1 MHPEGDSHQPVSRP
15 ISQPVGQ
22 SVSQSTSQSVGQ
34 SVSQSVSQSAD
45 RAAGRKLGLRQ
56 RLLISQLTVM
66 AVTAIALATVSR
78 LYTPR
83 YFVITLERMERQ
95 GIRFQKVVQGRLV
108 DGLTETWTRG
118 MSWSVVLGGSTAG
131 ALSYWLSRRIAK
143 PLLSMEQITRQFAAG
158 DLSARVPPLDIPE
171 FDHLGR
177 SFNRM
182 ADDIEGVESRRRELV
197 GDLTHELRTPLTIV
211 KGYLEGLADGTIEP
225 SEEIY
230 GRLVRETERLQRLV
244 NDLQEL
250 SKLEAGYLPVEIKEV
265 AIAPLI
271 KQVCDRFS
279 DQLIASEDLAL
290 TSSLPD
296 DLPAVWGDPARI
308 EQVLVNLLS
317 NALRHTKKGE
327 VGVRVYTES
336 GWVWVA
342 VSDTGTGISEADLP
356 HVFERFWRADRS
368 RDRASGGSGIGLAVS
383 RRLVELQGGR
393 IEAES
398 LLGKGSVFRFSL
410 PTQPIR

>member
-1 MHPEGDSHQPVSRP
+1 MIHPDRNSHP
-15 ISQPVGQ
+15 I
-22 SVSQSTSQSVGQ
+22 
-34 SVSQSVSQSAD
+34 AN
-45 RAAGRKLGLRQ
+45 RKYGLRQ
-56 RLLISQLTVM
+56 RLLISQLAVM
-66 AVTAIALATVSR
+66 AVTVIALAAVSR

-83 YFVITLERMERQ
+83 YFVVTLEKMERQ
-95 GIRFQKVVQGRLV
+95 GIRFQKVVQGELV
-108 DGLTETWTRG
+108 DGFTETWARG
-118 MSWSVVLGGSTAG
+118 MTWSVVLGGITAG

-143 PLLSMEQITRQFAAG
+143 PLLSMESITRAFASG

-182 ADDIEGVESRRRELV
+182 ADDLEGVESRRRELV

-225 SEEIY
+225 SEETY

-250 SKLEAGYLPVEIKEV
+250 SKLEAGYLPVEAREV

-279 DQLIASEDLAL
+279 DQLIASDELVL
-290 TSSLPD
+290 TTSLPEA
-296 DLPAVWGDPARI
+296 LPTVWGDPVRI

-317 NALRHTKKGE
+317 NALRHTDTGQ
-327 VGVRVYTES
+327 VNVRVYTEEDFL
-336 GWVWVA
+336 WIA
-342 VSDTGTGISEADLP
+342 VSDTGSGIAETDLP

-383 RRLVELQGGR
+383 RRLVELQGGQIKADSR
-393 IEAES
+393 
-398 LLGKGSVFRFSL
+398 LGKGSVFKFSL
-410 PTQPIR
+410 PTRPIR

>member
-1 MHPEGDSHQPVSRP
+1 MHPERSPQPLVN
-15 ISQPVGQ
+15 
-22 SVSQSTSQSVGQ
+22 
-34 SVSQSVSQSAD
+34 
-45 RAAGRKLGLRQ
+45 RKSGLRQ

-66 AVTAIALATVSR
+66 AVTVVALAVVSR

-83 YFVITLERMERQ
+83 YFVVTLEKMERQ

-108 DGLTETWTRG
+108 DGFTETWARG
-118 MSWSVVLGGSTAG
+118 MSWSVFLGGSTAG

-143 PLLSMEQITRQFAAG
+143 PLLSMEKITRQFAAG

-182 ADDIEGVESRRRELV
+182 ADDLEGVESRRRELV

-225 SEEIY
+225 SEETY

-250 SKLEAGYLPVEIKEV
+250 SKLEAGYLPVEAKEV
-265 AIAPLI
+265 AIAPLVDQI
-271 KQVCDRFS
+271 CDRFS
-279 DQLIASEDLAL
+279 DQLIASDDLTL
-290 TSSLPD
+290 TRSLPD
-296 DLPAVWGDPARI
+296 SLPAVWGDPARI

-317 NALRHTKKGE
+317 NALRHTEKGE
-327 VGVRVYTES
+327 VTVRAYTENDS
-336 GWVWVA
+336 VWVA
-342 VSDTGTGISEADLP
+342 IADTGSGISEADLP
-356 HVFERFWRADRS
+356 HVFERFWRVDRS

-383 RRLVELQGGR
+383 RRLVELQGGQ
-393 IEAES
+393 IEAS
-398 LLGKGSVFRFSL
+398 SVLGEGSVFRFSL
-410 PTQPIR
+410 PTQPVR

>member
-1 MHPEGDSHQPVSRP
+1 MALPERNSR
-15 ISQPVGQ
+15 QKVNQ
-22 SVSQSTSQSVGQ
+22 
-34 SVSQSVSQSAD
+34 
-45 RAAGRKLGLRQ
+45 KLGLRD

-66 AVTAIALATVSR
+66 AVTAIALTVVSR

-83 YFVITLERMERQ
+83 YFVVTLARMERQ
-95 GIRFQKVVQGRLV
+95 GIRFQKVVQGQLV
-108 DGLTETWTRG
+108 DGLTETWARG
-118 MSWSVVLGGSTAG
+118 MSWSVVLGGGTAG

-143 PLLSMEQITRQFAAG
+143 PLLSMEAITQQFAAG
-158 DLSARVPPLDIPE
+158 NFSSRVPPLDIPE

-182 ADDIEGVESRRRELV
+182 ADDLENVERRRRELV

-211 KGYLEGLADGTIEP
+211 KGYLEGLADGTIAP

-250 SKLEAGYLPVEIKEV
+250 SKLESGYLPIEARQV

-271 KQVCDRFS
+271 TQVCDRFS
-279 DQLIASEDLAL
+279 DQLIASDDLRL
-290 TSSLPD
+290 TTDLPD
-296 DLPAVWGDPARI
+296 DLPTAWGDPARI

-317 NALRHTKKGE
+317 NALRHTVKGS
-327 VGVRVYTES
+327 VTVRVYTA
-336 GWVWVA
+336 GGFLWVA
-342 VSDTGTGISEADLP
+342 VSDTGIGISEADLP

-383 RRLVELQGGR
+383 RRLVTLQGGE
-393 IEAES
+393 IVAKSAPGE
-398 LLGKGSVFRFSL
+398 GSTFSFSL
-410 PTQPIR
+410 PTRPIT

>member
-1 MHPEGDSHQPVSRP
+1 M
-15 ISQPVGQ
+15 
-22 SVSQSTSQSVGQ
+22 SQSNNTQRQ
-34 SVSQSVSQSAD
+34 RKDQ
-45 RAAGRKLGLRQ
+45 KLGLRN

-66 AVTAIALATVSR
+66 AVTVIALAAVSR

-83 YFVITLERMERQ
+83 YFVVTLEKMERQ
-95 GIRFQKVVQGRLV
+95 GIRFQKVVQGQLV
-108 DGLTETWTRG
+108 DGFTETWARG

-143 PLLSMEQITRQFAAG
+143 PLLSMESITRQFAAG
-158 DLSARVPPLDIPE
+158 DFSSRVPPLDIPE
-171 FDHLGR
+171 FDNLGR

-182 ADDIEGVESRRRELV
+182 ADDLADVESRRRELV

-225 SEEIY
+225 SGETY

-250 SKLEAGYLPVEIKEV
+250 SKLESGYLPIEARAV

-271 KQVCDRFS
+271 AQVCDRFS
-279 DQLIASEDLAL
+279 DQLVVSDDLAL
-290 TSSLPD
+290 TTTLPK
-296 DLPAVWGDPARI
+296 DLPTVWGDPARI

-317 NALRHTKKGE
+317 NALRHTERGE
-327 VGVRVYTES
+327 VNVRVYTEKDF
-336 GWVWVA
+336 VWVA
-342 VSDTGTGISEADLP
+342 VSDTGVGIAENDLS

-383 RRLVELQGGR
+383 RRLIALQGGQ
-393 IEAES
+393 ILAKS
-398 LLGKGSVFRFSL
+398 TLGRGSTFSFSL
-410 PTQPIR
+410 PTGPVL

>member
-1 MHPEGDSHQPVSRP
+1 MRVPEEQPERISARKVGRRIGQKLENRRP
-15 ISQPVGQ
+15 
-22 SVSQSTSQSVGQ
+22 
-34 SVSQSVSQSAD
+34 
-45 RAAGRKLGLRQ
+45 GLRN

-66 AVTAIALATVSR
+66 AVTVLALAVVSR

-83 YFVITLERMERQ
+83 YFVVTLEKMERQ
-95 GIRFQKVVQGRLV
+95 GIRFQKVVQGQLM
-108 DGLTETWTRG
+108 DGFTETWASG

-131 ALSYWLSRRIAK
+131 ALSYWLSRRIAQ
-143 PLLSMEQITRQFAAG
+143 PLLSMEAITRQFAAG

-182 ADDIEGVESRRRELV
+182 ADDLEGVESRRRELV

-225 SEEIY
+225 SRETY

-244 NDLQEL
+244 DDLQEL
-250 SKLEAGYLPVEIKEV
+250 SKLESGYLPIEGRAV
-265 AIAPLI
+265 AIAPLV

-279 DQLIASEDLAL
+279 EQLIVSEDLAL
-290 TSSLPD
+290 TTTLPE
-296 DLPAVWGDPARI
+296 DLPMVWGDPARI

-317 NALRHTKKGE
+317 NALRHTERGR
-327 VGVRVYTES
+327 VNVRIYTE
-336 GWVWVA
+336 GDFLWVA
-342 VSDTGTGISEADLP
+342 VSDTGAGIAEADLP

-368 RDRASGGSGIGLAVS
+368 RGRASGGSGIGLAIS
-383 RRLVELQGGR
+383 RRLVELQGGQ

-398 LLGKGSVFRFSL
+398 VLGKGSVFRFSL
-410 PTQPIR
+410 PMRSVR

>member
-1 MHPEGDSHQPVSRP
+1 MTRLDKPHRQKVDK
-15 ISQPVGQ
+15 
-22 SVSQSTSQSVGQ
+22 
-34 SVSQSVSQSAD
+34 
-45 RAAGRKLGLRQ
+45 KLGLRN

-66 AVTAIALATVSR
+66 AVTVIALAAVSR

-83 YFVITLERMERQ
+83 YFVVTLEKMERQ
-95 GIRFQKVVQGRLV
+95 GIRFQKVVQGQLV
-108 DGLTETWTRG
+108 DGFTETWARG

-143 PLLSMEQITRQFAAG
+143 PLLSMETITRQFAAG
-158 DLSARVPPLDIPE
+158 DFSSRVPPLDIPE
-171 FDHLGR
+171 FDNLGR

-182 ADDIEGVESRRRELV
+182 ADDLADVESRRRELV

-225 SEEIY
+225 SSEAF

-250 SKLEAGYLPVEIKEV
+250 SKLESGYLPIEAKAV

-271 KQVCDRFS
+271 TQVCDRFS
-279 DQLIASEDLAL
+279 DQLITSDNLSL
-290 TSSLPD
+290 TTTIPQTLPT
-296 DLPAVWGDPARI
+296 VWGDPARI

-317 NALRHTKKGE
+317 NALRHTEQGE
-327 VGVRVYTES
+327 VNVRVYTENS
-336 GWVWVA
+336 FVWVA
-342 VSDTGTGISEADLP
+342 VSDTGIGIAEKDLP

-383 RRLVELQGGR
+383 YHLVTLQGGQ
-393 IEAES
+393 ILAKSS
-398 LLGKGSVFRFSL
+398 LGQGSTFSFSL
-410 PTQPIR
+410 PTRPIV